1 MKKMY
6 IILAFVAVGISSC
19 ENKER
24 LEEIKASIT
33 LKNGNNTTIEPKVS
47 LQIPS
52 IFIEEEESSEEEYDK
67 YGGYIGSEEVY
78 DEYGEGEYTKE
89 EEWGD

>member
-1 MKKMY
+1 MY

-33 LKNGNNTTIEPKVS
+33 LKSGNNTTNEPKVS

-52 IFIEEEESSEEEYDK
+52 VFVEEEESSEEEY
-67 YGGYIGSEEVY
+67 YGGEGDYEYGH
-78 DEYGEGEYTKE
+78 EYGEGEYSEE